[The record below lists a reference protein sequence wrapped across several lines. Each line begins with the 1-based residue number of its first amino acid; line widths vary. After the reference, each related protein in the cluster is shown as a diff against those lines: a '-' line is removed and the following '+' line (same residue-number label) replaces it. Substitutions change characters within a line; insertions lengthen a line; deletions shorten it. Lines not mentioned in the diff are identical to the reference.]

1 MATRITEARVALGAV
16 APKILLVPA
25 AAQAIIGT
33 TLDDAAL
40 AALSTAAI
48 AASTPISDKRGT
60 AAFRKDIVGVL
71 VQRAARIA
79 YDRAEGAAK

>member
-1 MATRITEARVALGAV
+1 MKLT
-16 APKILLVPA
+16 LVF
-25 AAQAIIGT
+25 
-33 TLDDAAL
+33 AAL
-40 AALSTAAI
+40 AALSAAAI

-79 YDRAEGAAK
+79 YDRAEGTAK